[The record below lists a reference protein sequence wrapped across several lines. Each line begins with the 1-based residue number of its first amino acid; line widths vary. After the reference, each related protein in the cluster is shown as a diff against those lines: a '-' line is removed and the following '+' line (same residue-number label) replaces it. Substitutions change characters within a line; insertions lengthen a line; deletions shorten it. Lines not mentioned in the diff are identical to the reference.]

1 MAEKWSINIRREH
14 DGQITF
20 TPDVPG
26 AGKGQPLGVNA
37 GDNVTWNNHTD
48 QEIILKTIY
57 PKDKDVF
64 LCDPI
69 PTRSSMSRR
78 PSDIIG
84 FASTR
89 HNRLSR
95 MLGSWSSLKDN
106 RVDSYIAARAGR
118 RLLD

>member
-1 MAEKWSINIRREH
+1 MAEKGSINIRREH

-69 PTRSSMSRR
+69 P
-78 PSDIIG
+78 
-84 FASTR
+84 
-89 HNRLSR
+89 
-95 MLGSWSSLKDN
+95 
-106 RVDSYIAARAGR
+106 AGDVR
-118 RLLD
+118 NPQFDVTVSNPQFHVTETVGYYWVRQHAPQPIQPDAWILVVP